1 MQKHFRFE
9 DLVQV
14 YENQVVAS
22 LERSTGRDLLAEE
35 LSCLSFWL
43 AFTEKSSLEFA
54 EFSELLSAFRFDI
67 PTMTDFKSEFEH
79 ILHRDA
85 GHGELTNVGSSKKQ
99 DGKYEDPKYVFR
111 FDLARRIFLER
122 GL

>member
-1 MQKHFRFE
+1 MKKHFRFE

-14 YENQVVAS
+14 YENQIVAS

-35 LSCLSFWL
+35 LSCLSMWI
-43 AFTEKSSLEFA
+43 AFSDKSALEFS
-54 EFSELLSAFRFDI
+54 EFSELMGAFRFDV
-67 PTMTDFKSEFEH
+67 PTMADFKSEFFH
-79 ILHRDA
+79 VLHKDA
-85 GHGELTNVGSSKKQ
+85 GHGELTKVMREE
-99 DGKYEDPKYVFR
+99 DGKGMHVFR